1 MKKTRNCGKRAWV
14 GPDGLGCGIIRR
26 LIRGLNWKC
35 RPGRGGFLFACR
47 QRRVLKEA
55 APRRGRRV
63 SQLSETL
70 AASVAKKRERLV
82 QVKGLTRYGKRHPRI
97 QPKNTPRGPLKNGS
111 KNRTQVPVPARAR
124 VYGSDPV
131 RVQGG
136 VPTPPCDPPPSPGP
150 PRCGPPLSDGGPAN
164 SGFWSAAAGPGFWF
178 GCCCCCCCCCC
189 C

>member
-124 VYGSDPV
+124 VYGSDP
-131 RVQGG
+131 RG
-136 VPTPPCDPPPSPGP
+136 VCQSPSAFKAEYLH
-150 PRCGPPLSDGGPAN
+150 RPADFALVDRT
-164 SGFWSAAAGPGFWF
+164 SLLLRLHRKAP
-178 GCCCCCCCCCC
+178 
-189 C
+189 